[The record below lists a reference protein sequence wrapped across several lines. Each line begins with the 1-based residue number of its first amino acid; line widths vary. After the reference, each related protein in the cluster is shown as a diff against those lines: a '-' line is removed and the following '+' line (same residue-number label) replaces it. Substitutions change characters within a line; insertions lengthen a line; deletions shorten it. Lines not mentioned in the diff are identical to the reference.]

1 MLINI
6 SYNDPKIKSKIKS
19 LVGSPY
25 SFFERLKAIAFIVK
39 SLPFFKLNIFK
50 GESNIYSLHIDQHNI
65 KVEVKNKTDFNFF
78 KKIQNLKISN

>member
-25 SFFERLKAIAFIVK
+25 SFFERLKVGGVG
-39 SLPFFKLNIFK
+39 S
-50 GESNIYSLHIDQHNI
+50 G
-65 KVEVKNKTDFNFF
+65 
-78 KKIQNLKISN
+78 NLKIVYCSTKIKNI